1 MFPNIPSDGLF
12 SFASALQIR
21 VLTEKNQPSMIHF
34 MCPFHVWAEMAG
46 KKKTKILATELSAIT
61 ATYQK
66 YASYWPREAFFSNK
80 TSQIFLV

>member
-34 MCPFHVWAEMAG
+34 MCPAELRWQE
-46 KKKTKILATELSAIT
+46 KKPKILATELSAIT

-66 YASYWPREAFFSNK
+66 YASYWPWEAFFSNK
-80 TSQIFLV
+80 TSQIFLI